1 MYEETYK
8 LFSHRP
14 DIKAKHSHIY
24 AKPKSK
30 AKVKQE
36 YIDTLISF
44 LTMVIYFVTIALI
57 LSFWV

>member
-14 DIKAKHSHIY
+14 DIKTKHSRMTV
-24 AKPKSK
+24 KPK

-36 YIDTLISF
+36 HIDTLFSF
-44 LTMVIYFVTIALI
+44 LTMVIYFVTIVLI